1 MQYSCGMTE
10 VDRKYVDD
18 RVSLNR
24 GYPKIYP
31 PKLLMWMW
39 SGPKDLTKY
48 FSEGTE
54 TINGIWRGPKDLT
67 EYFLSSRGYCT
78 VPGTQIHKG
87 IFQTSTPT
95 TTVQYVFSSYDR
107 QTVRDQPIIFIHL
120 YGVRPHRLPYSDM
133 GLVQFYKYVG
143 SCAWISMDL
152 PMDEI
157 RWLLLL
163 DDVWLMPLLSNYS
176 TQLTCCTGKF
186 VRSDLFSS
194 IRLEIS
200 SPPTTTSSSQLI
212 LNHTLFCRLSS
223 RYLASI
229 HRRSPYM

>member
-1 MQYSCGMTE
+1 
-10 VDRKYVDD
+10 
-18 RVSLNR
+18 
-24 GYPKIYP
+24 
-31 PKLLMWMW
+31 MW

-120 YGVRPHRLPYSDM
+120 YGV
-133 GLVQFYKYVG
+133 QYVLT
-143 SCAWISMDL
+143 D
-152 PMDEI
+152 
-157 RWLLLL
+157 
-163 DDVWLMPLLSNYS
+163 YS
-176 TQLTCCTGKF
+176 TVQRHATWAWSNFTN
-186 VRSDLFSS
+186 
-194 IRLEIS
+194 
-200 SPPTTTSSSQLI
+200 TSALALGYRWI
-212 LNHTLFCRLSS
+212 CRWM
-223 RYLASI
+223 RYDDC
-229 HRRSPYM
+229 YY